1 MLRNAE
7 KIDEK
12 ITPHPSFFPYTYIVI
27 IVQVHLEMRNLSVF
41 LDVST
46 LEAGPFTNNL
56 LDNIRG
62 AHSFV
67 LVLTEAALDRCFGDL
82 DQRDWIHKEVRSD
95 TTVISVGFFYF
106 FQYA

>member
-1 MLRNAE
+1 
-7 KIDEK
+7 
-12 ITPHPSFFPYTYIVI
+12 
-27 IVQVHLEMRNLSVF
+27 MRNLSVF

-95 TTVISVGFFYF
+95 GYSNLSRFLLFPICFIPSFFVR
-106 FQYA
+106 Q

>member
-1 MLRNAE
+1 
-7 KIDEK
+7 
-12 ITPHPSFFPYTYIVI
+12 
-27 IVQVHLEMRNLSVF
+27 MRNLSVF

-95 TTVISVGFFYF
+95 TVFYF
-106 FQYA
+106 FQYALFLHFLFDNEYVIRISQL

>member
-1 MLRNAE
+1 MP
-7 KIDEK
+7 KK
-12 ITPHPSFFPYTYIVI
+12 SPHPHFPPYISIVI
-27 IVQVHLEMRNLSVF
+27 ITQVHLEMRNLSVF

-95 TTVISVGFFYF
+95 GNSNLSRFFIF
-106 FQYA
+106 FNMLDIPRQ